1 MAHPDGDDHLRRQL
15 RTLQRVVG
23 GPTDAALARRSGV
36 GAATF
41 SEAMSGRRGLRD
53 EFVAKVISGC
63 VAIARAGGRTGLD
76 ERRILHALRLP
87 GHTAADGGILE
98 RDDDLDRCSSV
109 LENVRARAGATIVV
123 EGAAGIGKSEVL
135 ARVCAESAVR
145 GITPLLVRGGQHEQT
160 LAFGGVRTLLS
171 RWVASHSAR
180 DRQALF
186 AGGAAIAKVPLG
198 LPHSGRGS
206 VIGVVEALYW
216 LVVNATDVRG
226 QDTALLFAIDDAHW
240 LDDESLTWLEYLAGR
255 LASLPV
261 VLVLAYRPDEGRA
274 APVLTRIALPANTVI
289 RLRPLSLDAVRT
301 VVGRGLGRPAGGA
314 DESFCAAFHRHSGGN
329 PFYLREML
337 DLARERR
344 LAPTAEAA
352 AAVADLTP
360 RQVVLHLT
368 ARLDRLGH
376 AARRLANTIAV
387 YGGGG
392 ALDHVAR
399 LAGLT
404 PDEGTRACGL
414 LREAAILDDGPR
426 LDFRHP
432 IIRGAVYDAIDPAER
447 SAAHLAAAR
456 RLRDDGEDAALVAA
470 HLLHVRTAGDPW
482 VVDRLVAAAAA
493 AMDAGLATTA
503 ARYLGRAVIE
513 PPAVE
518 RRCEVRV
525 RHGQALALGEMAAA
539 LPELRAAC
547 DLALD
552 DAQRTDAA
560 IALAKAY
567 GYANRLGD
575 AVRLLGTA
583 ADNCRDAVPR
593 RRLHAEQ
600 LLWAAF
606 WADDPHRPERMRL
619 LDETVPPLR
628 GTDHAERLL
637 ITLRAWSLVLRGR
650 PRDDA
655 AAAIAP
661 VLRGGVTFADL
672 DQGMEVGTVT
682 AFVHLFSDDLTTA
695 GDLFDQA
702 VREFDR
708 DGWRGTHLAFTRV
721 HQANIALRQGRLADA
736 VVDASTALRLADRT
750 GQGTPAEQYAT
761 GTLIEA
767 LSARGDLHRA
777 AAVCAARAYGEAQP
791 DALVLPIPWGVAG
804 ALELALGNTRKA
816 VTALRRAERW
826 LEHAELLNP
835 SVSPWRF
842 DLARALRNTAP
853 DEARELAETGRR
865 RAESFGSPLV
875 RAQALRTLAML
886 DPAAE
891 VDLLMEAV
899 ALLRDGPHRLA
910 SAHAVADLAAALTR
924 RDHDATGL
932 LSEALSLADECGA
945 LSLRATIA
953 GQLGADPRPRDV
965 NALSPHQYRVAR
977 LAADGHSDAEIAYST
992 VLDLDTVTTLRRD
1005 AARLLGTGSLT
1016 ELRRAIGRAGHGGFL

>member
-76 ERRILHALRLP
+76 ERRVLHALRLP

-109 LENVRARAGATIVV
+109 LEDVRGRAGATIVV

-145 GITPLLVRGGQHEQT
+145 GITPLLVRGGHHEQT
-160 LAFGGVRTLLS
+160 LAFGGVRTLLG
-171 RWVASHSAR
+171 RWVASHNAR

-216 LVVNATDVRG
+216 LVVNATNE
-226 QDTALLFAIDDAHW
+226 DTALLFAVDDAHW
-240 LDDESLTWLEYLAGR
+240 LDDESLTWLEYLTGR
-255 LASLPV
+255 LTSLPV
-261 VLVLAYRPDEGRA
+261 VVVLAYRPDEGRA
-274 APVLTRIALPANTVI
+274 APLLTRIALRANNVI

-352 AAVADLTP
+352 AEVADLTP

-368 ARLDRLGH
+368 ARLERLGD

-387 YGGGG
+387 FGGG
-392 ALDHVAR
+392 ALDHVVR

-404 PDEGTRACGL
+404 PDEGARAYGL

-447 SAAHLAAAR
+447 SDAHLAAAR

-482 VVDRLVAAAAA
+482 VVDRLVAAAAT

-539 LPELRAAC
+539 LPELRAAY

-552 DAQRTDAA
+552 DAQRTEAA
-560 IALAKAY
+560 IALAKTY

-575 AVRLLGTA
+575 AVRLLDKA
-583 ADNCRDAVPR
+583 VDSCRDAVLR

-600 LLWAAF
+600 LLWAAW

-619 LDETVPPLR
+619 LDETVPPLG

-637 ITLRAWSLVLRGR
+637 ITLRAWSLGVAWPAPRRRGGRHRTGSPRRRDVRRSRPGHGSRHHDRVRPPLLRGPHDGREPVR
-650 PRDDA
+650 P
-655 AAAIAP
+655 
-661 VLRGGVTFADL
+661 GG
-672 DQGMEVGTVT
+672 
-682 AFVHLFSDDLTTA
+682 
-695 GDLFDQA
+695 
-702 VREFDR
+702 
-708 DGWRGTHLAFTRV
+708 
-721 HQANIALRQGRLADA
+721 
-736 VVDASTALRLADRT
+736 
-750 GQGTPAEQYAT
+750 
-761 GTLIEA
+761 
-767 LSARGDLHRA
+767 AR
-777 AAVCAARAYGEAQP
+777 
-791 DALVLPIPWGVAG
+791 
-804 ALELALGNTRKA
+804 
-816 VTALRRAERW
+816 
-826 LEHAELLNP
+826 
-835 SVSPWRF
+835 
-842 DLARALRNTAP
+842 
-853 DEARELAETGRR
+853 
-865 RAESFGSPLV
+865 V
-875 RAQALRTLAML
+875 RA
-886 DPAAE
+886 
-891 VDLLMEAV
+891 
-899 ALLRDGPHRLA
+899 
-910 SAHAVADLAAALTR
+910 
-924 RDHDATGL
+924 
-932 LSEALSLADECGA
+932 
-945 LSLRATIA
+945 
-953 GQLGADPRPRDV
+953 
-965 NALSPHQYRVAR
+965 
-977 LAADGHSDAEIAYST
+977 
-992 VLDLDTVTTLRRD
+992 
-1005 AARLLGTGSLT
+1005 
-1016 ELRRAIGRAGHGGFL
+1016 